1 MVLEE
6 AYKILGI
13 NNKYVSSDDLREYYQ
28 IKLKQVHGA
37 NKEEQIRKI
46 NSAHQIIR
54 NYRCSENWVGSH
66 STSYPT
72 NARASEPI
80 SVKRSL
86 GSRLLSFFNMFLKVC
101 GVLFIIL
108 FIYAL
113 FGR

>member
-28 IKLKQVHGA
+28 IKLNQVHGA

-54 NYRCSENWVGSH
+54 NYRCSENWVGGRKYSSPNENLVPDVPKQKSGLH
-66 STSYPT
+66 T
-72 NARASEPI
+72 AV
-80 SVKRSL
+80 SVFKTFCMIV
-86 GSRLLSFFNMFLKVC
+86 GFIVIVGCLLAIFS
-101 GVLFIIL
+101 
-108 FIYAL
+108 
-113 FGR
+113 

>member
-28 IKLKQVHGA
+28 IKLNQVHGA

-54 NYRCSENWVGSH
+54 NYRCSENWVGSRKYSSPNDV
-66 STSYPT
+66 STSD
-72 NARASEPI
+72 EPKRKFGFHSVI
-80 SVKRSL
+80 SVFKAICMIV
-86 GSRLLSFFNMFLKVC
+86 GFIVIVGCFLAI
-101 GVLFIIL
+101 FS
-108 FIYAL
+108 
-113 FGR
+113 